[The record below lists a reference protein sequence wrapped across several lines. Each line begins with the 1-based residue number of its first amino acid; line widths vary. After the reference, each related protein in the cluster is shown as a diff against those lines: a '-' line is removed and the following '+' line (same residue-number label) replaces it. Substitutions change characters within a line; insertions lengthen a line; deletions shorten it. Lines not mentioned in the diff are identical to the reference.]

1 MRKKIQLQLMS
12 LFLIPAL
19 IVLSDPN
26 KGFAQA
32 ASSSTSSSVP
42 SYHKTW
48 EQEYAYLDHMVTTSS
63 TPKHKIQRDLTIAN
77 FFALGGLLATVTCAN
92 TAVMDVNVWLG
103 GSIYF
108 LTYSQ
113 ILKHKEKKLVEKIN
127 NIRKESGGWTA
138 SEETQTARNATTNSQ
153 NEKIKKGRE
162 DQAATME
169 LVLMAQREAIDLIK
183 KKNNLLKHMTFIY
196 GASATIL
203 GIMLVKSWQSG
214 GNDNTTLCRPDLEG
228 ARNKVEKV
236 MVKIR
241 DEIMMGF
248 SIMSILPMALGQLK
262 KTSHLFKPDIHE
274 SLIKEY
280 ESNLSILDK
289 LNKNLTKI
297 YNVFSSFIIADSI
310 AMNPINPSMDKEI
323 EAALLKEG
331 ETFLGNTLFQPYV
344 RLGLYSTMM
353 IYNSIAVTRNDRD
366 IGAYREKID
375 YFEKDL
381 NALKSDTKR
390 HLSLE
395 EQTQSS
401 TTNNN
406 LMASTHIQNNN
417 LMGCIKMVNNQP
429 THDPLCECAKT
440 NSCMSF
446 SNQLPPNTP
455 QELKDLVKD
464 VDKHFAGDNAWIHDE
479 KKSDEMVN
487 RAMSASDKMLNDVN
501 LELSKKDKGIDLK
514 GNVKNMIK
522 SLNQKDG
529 GSKLALAS
537 SGGSAISKDSS
548 SSSGIGDYSF
558 PFGNSGE
565 AKPSQGGV
573 YVKDE
578 IPPEDIPLND
588 IHTSSEDSV
597 FDVVSLRY
605 KKTAF
610 PRLLNASSPR

>member
-1 MRKKIQLQLMS
+1 
-12 LFLIPAL
+12 
-19 IVLSDPN
+19 
-26 KGFAQA
+26 
-32 ASSSTSSSVP
+32 
-42 SYHKTW
+42 
-48 EQEYAYLDHMVTTSS
+48 VTTSS

-92 TAVMDVNVWLG
+92 TSVMDVNVWLG

-127 NIRKESGGWTA
+127 NIRKETGGWT
-138 SEETQTARNATTNSQ
+138 SFEEAQAAMSATEKEKND
-153 NEKIKKGRE
+153 KIKKGRE
-162 DQAATME
+162 DQSETMR
-169 LVLMAQREAIDLIK
+169 LILDAQREAIDLIK
-183 KKNNLLKHMTFIY
+183 KKNNLLKHMTVIY

-214 GNDNTTLCRPDLEG
+214 GNDNTTLCQPKANNMNAAEKAL
-228 ARNKVEKV
+228 NKISKT
-236 MVKIR
+236 ILS
-241 DEIMMGF
+241 GS
-248 SIMSILPMALGQLK
+248 SIMSVLPFALGALK
-262 KTSHLFKPDIHE
+262 KTSYIQDKKNQNNILVKEFLHNEKIISELFKFTQLVSNKFSNFVFPSAQASGKPVPEE
-274 SLIKEY
+274 SVKFF
-280 ESNLSILDK
+280 SNDAGTTSA
-289 LNKNLTKI
+289 TT
-297 YNVFSSFIIADSI
+297 SSPADSSAI
-310 AMNPINPSMDKEI
+310 
-323 EAALLKEG
+323 KEG
-331 ETFLGNTLFQPYV
+331 ENLLGKTLFQPYV

-353 IYNSIAVTRNDRD
+353 IYNSIAVTRNDKD
-366 IGAYREKID
+366 IGAYNEKID
-375 YFEKDL
+375 YFENDL

-390 HLSLE
+390 HLNLE
-395 EQTQSS
+395 EQTQ
-401 TTNNN
+401 TTNTNNN
-406 LMASTHIQNNN
+406 LTTSTNIQNNN

-455 QELKDLVKD
+455 EELKNLIKD
-464 VDKHFAGDNAWIHDE
+464 VDKHFAGNNAWINDD

-487 RAMSASDKMLNDVN
+487 RAVSASDRMLNDVN

-522 SLNQKDG
+522 ALNQKDG

-537 SGGSAISKDSS
+537 AGGSSSKSHSSS
-548 SSSGIGDYSF
+548 SSSGIGDYNF
-558 PFGNSGE
+558 PFGGAGD
-565 AKPSQGGV
+565 AKPNQGGV
-573 YVKDE
+573 YMKDE
-578 IPPEDIPLND
+578 MSPEEIPLND
-588 IHTSSEDSV
+588 IHTTVEDSV